1 MMTAEKKME
10 RTVFVVSAG
19 GQWEA
24 QASDVA
30 IACGLR
36 CVSIP
41 SLTRFLEAASNH
53 VGAAC
58 AFIDLDAPDIDWST
72 LHQQML
78 ENGLEI
84 PVVVVA
90 EESKLMNA
98 IDAVKCCANFV
109 ITRPIDP
116 DSIREAIDAA
126 MNSQKIVG
134 HQFAVERNHRRLLTL
149 DDRERS
155 IVDLAVDG
163 APNKQIA
170 NRLGLSVK
178 TIERIRKNAYRK
190 LDVRSTAE
198 MTRAVILGG
207 LHDIVLPN
215 RQPLLPSSLGLH
227 GNRMSETV
235 NR

>member
-1 MMTAEKKME
+1 M
-10 RTVFVVSAG
+10 
-19 GQWEA
+19 
-24 QASDVA
+24 
-30 IACGLR
+30 
-36 CVSIP
+36 
-41 SLTRFLEAASNH
+41 
-53 VGAAC
+53 
-58 AFIDLDAPDIDWST
+58 
-72 LHQQML
+72 
-78 ENGLEI
+78 
-84 PVVVVA
+84 
-90 EESKLMNA
+90 
-98 IDAVKCCANFV
+98 

-116 DSIREAIDAA
+116 NSIREAIDAA

-149 DDRERS
+149 DERERS

-215 RQPLLPSSLGLH
+215 RSRSCQVRLACTVIRLLKPQI
-227 GNRMSETV
+227 GNQ
-235 NR
+235 

>member
-1 MMTAEKKME
+1 MTAEITTQS
-10 RTVFVVSAG
+10 TVFIVSTNR
-19 GQWEA
+19 QWES

-30 IACGLR
+30 IAGGMR
-36 CVSIP
+36 TVSIP
-41 SLTRFLEAASNH
+41 SLTRFLEAAIEH
-53 VGAAC
+53 DGPAC
-58 AFIDLDAPDIDWST
+58 AFIDVDAPDIDWSA
-72 LHQQML
+72 LHQLML
-78 ENGLEI
+78 EKNLEI

-90 EESKLMNA
+90 DESELMSA
-98 IDAVKCCANFV
+98 VEAVKCLTNFV
-109 ITRPIDP
+109 ISRPIDAS
-116 DSIREAIDAA
+116 SIREAVDAA
-126 MNSQKIVG
+126 LNSQKIVG
-134 HQFAVERNHRRLLTL
+134 HQFAVERNYRRLLTL

-207 LHDIVLPN
+207 LHDIVHASHRPILPRSLALIGVQLSATAN
-215 RQPLLPSSLGLH
+215 R
-227 GNRMSETV
+227 
-235 NR
+235 